1 MDGHRDT
8 ELYILSVS
16 TDTHT
21 VLHIHFSKITFIFGK
36 QGVCLY
42 SVEELVCGQNGHKP
56 IIHNGSTYEQ
66 QQSSRQQMTG

>member
-1 MDGHRDT
+1 MCEQTIREPNSLVTNGFMDGHRDT

-36 QGVCLY
+36 QGL
-42 SVEELVCGQNGHKP
+42 SVQYRRIGLWPEWTQTNH
-56 IIHNGSTYEQ
+56 T
-66 QQSSRQQMTG
+66 